1 MCMCMK
7 PSNSNAKLIQHSA
20 HTIPWATTI
29 PNGEKAA
36 QALKPSNSNAR
47 LIQHSAHAA
56 AGDKQMADLGG
67 VSICVCVC
75 VSVCE

>member
-1 MCMCMK
+1 VSEAQQQQRK
-7 PSNSNAKLIQHSA
+7 ADPTLDA
-20 HTIPWATTI
+20 HLTLTCTHWC
-29 PNGEKAA
+29 AA

-67 VSICVCVC
+67 VSICVCV
-75 VSVCE
+75 